1 MKKFVCPVCGYVHEA
16 EVMPEGFKC
25 PLCKV
30 PGEKFKVMEAGK
42 LAAEHEY
49 GVYGKTVKNNPDISL
64 ATVYRN
70 LALFKQQGLIQ
81 SLGTVDGIERFDG
94 NVDPHVHFICSCC
107 HAVIDLPQIDV
118 PEQLRSTAEAAIGG
132 RILDC
137 QLSFTGICQSCC
149 QNEKTA

>member
-1 MKKFVCPVCGYVHEA
+1 METRCKQFRKRTAILNCLKSTDAHPSA
-16 EVMPEGFKC
+16 EM
-25 PLCKV
+25 L
-30 PGEKFKVMEAGK
+30 
-42 LAAEHEY
+42 LAMLQDEH
-49 GVYGKTVKNNPDISL
+49 PDISL